1 MVCYGLSIP
10 ETFFLKGIPETDHH
24 RTHKTDRQS
33 SLSNTHTQTQRER
46 ESRHM
51 ASFIGH
57 VREIS
62 FGMYWPE
69 NARVLAHFSH
79 PHPRC
84 RSHLGF
90 TAQHVGHDV
99 KMISA
104 HRPQP
109 TQISAPKAS
118 PRSFS
123 PTHPSQKNSPE

>member
-1 MVCYGLSIP
+1 
-10 ETFFLKGIPETDHH
+10 
-24 RTHKTDRQS
+24 
-33 SLSNTHTQTQRER
+33 
-46 ESRHM
+46 M

-118 PRSFS
+118 PVGRY
-123 PTHPSQKNSPE
+123 HLYVMADVLGREAQV